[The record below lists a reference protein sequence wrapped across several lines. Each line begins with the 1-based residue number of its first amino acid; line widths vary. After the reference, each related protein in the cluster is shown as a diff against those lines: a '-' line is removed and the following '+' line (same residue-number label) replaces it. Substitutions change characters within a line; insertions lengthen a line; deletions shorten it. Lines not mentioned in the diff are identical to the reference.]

1 MKDSDFKALS
11 HIIPEGCSIHT
22 KGEELS
28 QGYKPDL
35 SVENSSR
42 KVVLICENE
51 IKTDRKAFLGDLIKA
66 ERYYDEEKSKGDLL
80 IVLKEQ
86 DNTTVGQIAK
96 HISPYFK
103 WLKTTRLS
111 PNGVE
116 QVLIIT
122 DVDYQEANCKNETI
136 LSPEFKKRC
145 KVLAEKGLND

>member
-1 MKDSDFKALS
+1 MKDRDFKALS
-11 HIIPEGCSIHT
+11 HVIPEGWRIRT

-42 KVVLICENE
+42 KVALICECE
-51 IKTDRKAFLGDLIKA
+51 INTNRKAFLGDLFKA
-66 ERYYDEEKSKGDLL
+66 ERYYDEEKLKGTLL

-86 DNTTVGQIAK
+86 DNTLVDQIAE
-96 HISPYFK
+96 HISPYLK

-111 PNGVE
+111 RNGVE

-122 DVDYQEANCKNETI
+122 DRDYQESNRKNETI

-145 KVLAEKGLND
+145 KVLAEKTLND